1 MAPCII
7 LNTGSVALSST
18 SLSLLLGNVK
28 GMFEHLPDCIVFIK
42 ALQDWTL
49 QGHFIVNVFL
59 VYEHYL

>member
-1 MAPCII
+1 
-7 LNTGSVALSST
+7 LSST

-28 GMFEHLPDCIVFIK
+28 GMFEPLPDCIVFIK
-42 ALQDWTL
+42 ALQDWIL